1 MIEWLLERHLD
12 EKVRFTT
19 AWNTE
24 LTGEVTVLADG
35 SIGIVTPREVYEP
48 LDIKSVRRIY

>member
-12 EKVRFTT
+12 EQVRFTT

-24 LTGEVTVLADG
+24 LTGEVAVLSDG
-35 SIGIVTPREVYEP
+35 KVGIVTPREVYEP